1 MRATRVVVRK
11 LLMLL
16 AMATASRAASATWLD
31 LVSPIITSAEKKLY
45 LTLNAEERAKFEEE
59 FWSHKAITAEEYSKR
74 IEYIDARF
82 GSTKLGSGAN
92 TDQGR
97 VYLALGPPNKVT
109 RLPSSRIFQPLE
121 IWYYDTVPG
130 LINTEVRLIF
140 FQKNGMG
147 FPKLYSPTHDTIRA
161 LLLSEP
167 TTRTM
172 FGPNDDITETKIRNN
187 LTVPPAEDEV
197 ISAAVN
203 VATGIR
209 YEGNDEIM
217 GKISSPAYM
226 LGQPMKVDVKSRFIV
241 AHPKLDIF
249 QALSFYGGS
258 QVDLGL
264 EVTAQ
269 RKLDV
274 EVFEGDLT
282 VYQNQLNLKFPKA
295 APIRYTHRLDLL
307 PGAYRVIFDVD
318 GTHFP
323 YSLTVPGHFA
333 MGDILR
339 ADQTDVTAEHHQ
351 TPFSFAG
358 QQLDLN
364 TEGKFVVVAVPQP
377 CTVNW
382 VIRRG
387 VSEVLWRSASE
398 ANQVA
403 IAELP
408 HSLPPGVY
416 KLEASAANDV
426 RIADLVVKEKND
438 SSPVTTV
445 LSFNANL
452 YPALRYAS
460 VGHQWLLRGKLDH
473 ARVSLQASLDSAS
486 TKEAEVE
493 VARIDALQGHYDEA
507 RDRLR
512 QVLAAQPNYFDAL
525 SVLAYV
531 EAQLQDYTV
540 AVDLYKRALAVQDSP
555 AIRLA
560 LSKLPQK

>member
-1 MRATRVVVRK
+1 VRK
-11 LLMLL
+11 LLLLL
-16 AMATASRAASATWLD
+16 AMAAASRAAAPPWLD
-31 LVSPIITSAEKKLY
+31 LVGPIITSAEKKLY

-82 GSTKLGSGAN
+82 GSTKLASGAN

-97 VYLALGPPNKVT
+97 VYLALGPPNHVT
-109 RLPSSRIFQPLE
+109 GLPSSRIFQPLE

-130 LINTEVRLIF
+130 VINTEVRLIF
-140 FQKNGMG
+140 FQKNGAG
-147 FPKLYSPTHDTIRA
+147 FPKLYSPTQDTIRA

-187 LTVPPAEDEV
+187 LTVPPAEYEV
-197 ISAAVN
+197 VSAAVN

-217 GKISSPAYM
+217 GRISSPAYM
-226 LGQPMKVDVKSRFIV
+226 LGQPMKADVRSRFIV

-249 QALSFYGGS
+249 QAPSFYGGS
-258 QVDLGL
+258 QVDLAL

-269 RKLDV
+269 NKLDV
-274 EVFEGDLT
+274 EVLQGELT
-282 VYQNQLNLKFPKA
+282 VYQNQLNLKFPKP

-307 PGAYRVIFDVD
+307 PGAYRVIFNVD

-323 YSLTVPGHFA
+323 FSLTVPEHFA

-351 TPFSFAG
+351 TPFSFEG
-358 QQLDLN
+358 KQLDWN
-364 TEGKFVVVAVPQP
+364 PEGEFVVVAVPQP
-377 CTVNW
+377 GTVNW

-387 VSEVLWRSASE
+387 VSEVFWRSASE
-398 ANQVA
+398 AHQVA
-403 IAELP
+403 VAELP
-408 HSLPPGVY
+408 RSLPPGVY
-416 KLEASAANDV
+416 KLEANAANDA
-426 RIADLVVKEKND
+426 RMADLVVKEKND
-438 SSPVTTV
+438 SSPVMTV

-460 VGHQWLLRGKLDH
+460 VGHQWLLRGKLDQ
-473 ARVSLQASLDSAS
+473 ARVSLQASLDSAP

-493 VARIDALQGHYDEA
+493 VARVDALQGHYDEA
-507 RDRLR
+507 RDRLQR
-512 QVLAAQPNYFDAL
+512 VLAAQPNYFDAL

-531 EAQLQDYTV
+531 EAQLQDYAV
-540 AVDLYKRALAVQDSP
+540 AAGLYKRALAVQDSP
-555 AIRLA
+555 ALRLA

>member
-1 MRATRVVVRK
+1 VRK
-11 LLMLL
+11 LLLLL
-16 AMATASRAASATWLD
+16 AMAAASRAASLAWLD

-45 LTLNAEERAKFEEE
+45 LTLNPEERAKFEDE
-59 FWSHKAITAEEYSKR
+59 FWSHKAITAEEYGKR

-82 GSTKLGSGAN
+82 GSTKVASGAN

-121 IWYYDTVPG
+121 IWYYDAIPG
-130 LINTEVRLIF
+130 VINTEVRLIF

-147 FPKLYSPTHDTIRA
+147 FPKLYSPTQDTIRA

-209 YEGNDEIM
+209 YVGNDEIM

-226 LGQPMKVDVKSRFIV
+226 LGQPMKTEVKSRFIV
-241 AHPKLDIF
+241 AHPKLDVF
-249 QALSFYGGS
+249 QAPSFYGGS
-258 QVDLGL
+258 QVDLAL
-264 EVTAQ
+264 EVAAQ
-269 RKLDV
+269 NKLDV
-274 EVFEGDLT
+274 EVLEGDLT
-282 VYQNQLNLKFPKA
+282 VYQNQLNLKFPKS
-295 APIRYTHRLDLL
+295 APMRYTHRLDLL
-307 PGAYRVIFDVD
+307 PGVYRLIFNVD
-318 GTHFP
+318 ATHFP
-323 YSLTVPGHFA
+323 YSLTVPEHFA

-339 ADQTDVTAEHHQ
+339 ADQTDLTPEHHQ
-351 TPFSFAG
+351 TPFSFEG
-358 QQLDLN
+358 RQLDWN
-364 TEGKFVVVAVPQP
+364 PEGKFVVVAVPQP

-403 IAELP
+403 VAELP

-438 SSPVTTV
+438 SSPVMTV

-460 VGHQWLLRGKLDH
+460 IGHQWLLRGKLDQ
-473 ARVSLQASLDSAS
+473 ARISLKASLENAP

-493 VARIDALQGHYDEA
+493 VARVDALQGHYDDA
-507 RDRLR
+507 RDRL
-512 QVLAAQPNYFDAL
+512 QHVLAAQPNYFDAL

-531 EAQLQDYTV
+531 EAQLQDYPV
-540 AVDLYKRALAVQDSP
+540 AADLYKRALAVQDSP
-555 AIRLA
+555 AIRQA
-560 LSKLPQK
+560 LLKLLQK